1 MPDFGPIFPDHM
13 CEQGALSESESRIL
27 RQIFPKLFLKYLFE
41 EEFIIPEVLSAI
53 LSLEIRIP
61 FAWRHSVDQNMIIA
75 FTGIFDFLAHLS
87 ASESDLFV
95 PAYQLFRY
103 VAKDNLSAAK
113 ELLLV
118 FKRRKHEA
126 ILYAEAIAAAFNAG
140 NVQRFI
146 NSSCIPEGF
155 CY

>member
-1 MPDFGPIFPDHM
+1 
-13 CEQGALSESESRIL
+13 
-27 RQIFPKLFLKYLFE
+27 
-41 EEFIIPEVLSAI
+41 
-53 LSLEIRIP
+53 
-61 FAWRHSVDQNMIIA
+61 MIIA